1 MLPVISEFK
10 QITIGGAI
18 NGLAGESSSFRHGLI
33 DDIVIKYEIVSTNG
47 TILTVTPTN
56 IHSELFYS
64 LPGSYGTLGI
74 ITQIWLRIELT
85 GKYVKVDYSKYNSLD
100 RVTEEFKKE
109 TTESEYQ
116 FIEGIVLD
124 KRTVIVSKAQTV
136 KNIGWY
142 DWLFCTSWFGYFWS
156 KWYFNH
162 VSDLTRKN
170 NNYYEYIP
178 IKDYL
183 FRWDRGAFWFASNRL
198 KCTWLNRIMYG
209 SQLTSLK
216 LYQRAQKKNIL
227 DREKRKIVQDLM
239 IPLNKMTSFVESVS
253 EVTEVYPLWL
263 CPIKTPCD
271 NQNKLFS
278 LPNNGE
284 VYVDIGVY
292 GGWPKEKTIDGQ
304 TDFIERNQRLEN
316 TLFDNGGT
324 KVLCNMNYF
333 TKDIFWN
340 IYSKN
345 KYQRLRERYDHE
357 NHLLDIYDKVC
368 SFYQGILNKI
378 K

>member
-1 MLPVISEFK
+1 MSMDNHCDRVLKISNELRLISGTNEKITLRKDNTCCFGKKYKENTTKIDISELHNIIECNIDAEIPYIVVEPGVTMENIVDYLLGISKTRPYMLPVISEFK

-74 ITQIWLRIELT
+74 ITQIWLRIEPT

-142 DWLFCTSWFGYFWS
+142 DWLFCTSWFGYFGV
-156 KWYFNH
+156 NGI
-162 VSDLTRKN
+162 L
-170 NNYYEYIP
+170 
-178 IKDYL
+178 
-183 FRWDRGAFWFASNRL
+183 
-198 KCTWLNRIMYG
+198 IMY
-209 SQLTSLK
+209 
-216 LYQRAQKKNIL
+216 
-227 DREKRKIVQDLM
+227 
-239 IPLNKMTSFVESVS
+239 
-253 EVTEVYPLWL
+253 
-263 CPIKTPCD
+263 PI
-271 NQNKLFS
+271 
-278 LPNNGE
+278 
-284 VYVDIGVY
+284 
-292 GGWPKEKTIDGQ
+292 
-304 TDFIERNQRLEN
+304 
-316 TLFDNGGT
+316 
-324 KVLCNMNYF
+324 
-333 TKDIFWN
+333 
-340 IYSKN
+340 
-345 KYQRLRERYDHE
+345 
-357 NHLLDIYDKVC
+357 
-368 SFYQGILNKI
+368 
-378 K
+378 

>member
-1 MLPVISEFK
+1 M
-10 QITIGGAI
+10 
-18 NGLAGESSSFRHGLI
+18 
-33 DDIVIKYEIVSTNG
+33 
-47 TILTVTPTN
+47 VTP
-56 IHSELFYS
+56 
-64 LPGSYGTLGI
+64 GSTTI
-74 ITQIWLRIELT
+74 
-85 GKYVKVDYSKYNSLD
+85 YVKVDYSKYNSLD

-109 TTESEYQ
+109 TTKSEYQ

-227 DREKRKIVQDLM
+227 DRG
-239 IPLNKMTSFVESVS
+239 
-253 EVTEVYPLWL
+253 
-263 CPIKTPCD
+263 KT
-271 NQNKLFS
+271 
-278 LPNNGE
+278 
-284 VYVDIGVY
+284 
-292 GGWPKEKTIDGQ
+292 
-304 TDFIERNQRLEN
+304 
-316 TLFDNGGT
+316 
-324 KVLCNMNYF
+324 
-333 TKDIFWN
+333 
-340 IYSKN
+340 
-345 KYQRLRERYDHE
+345 
-357 NHLLDIYDKVC
+357 
-368 SFYQGILNKI
+368 
-378 K
+378 